1 MWSRFPPARKALSQ
15 LDPDTHTFPPE
26 HSINSFINDW
36 TAGELMLK
44 LMRNGIKG
52 AIMRTTVTVDDTLY
66 ARALELAEPGMSPAD
81 LFRAALETF
90 VRVQAGQRLAA
101 LGGRAPDMPDV
112 PRRNPDAADR

>member
-1 MWSRFPPARKALSQ
+1 
-15 LDPDTHTFPPE
+15 
-26 HSINSFINDW
+26 
-36 TAGELMLK
+36 MLK
-44 LMRNGIKG
+44 LMRKSIKG

-66 ARALELAEPGMSPAD
+66 ARALELAEPGIPPAD

-112 PRRNPDAADR
+112 PRRNPTAAAR